1 MALELKSLEPVGDRL
16 VARLHLGTQ
25 TQSPYGGQTLT
36 GRRVKRGALVVLF
49 GCGFKI
55 VPQQTD

>member
-25 TQSPYGGQTLT
+25 TQCPYGEQTLA
-36 GRRVKRGALVVLF
+36 GRRVKWGASVVLLW
-49 GCGFKI
+49 I
-55 VPQQTD
+55 